1 MGSSDNDRDH
11 RAEQRNP
18 IFPNNTETQPIDDP
32 DSPFSGVKF
41 NDEGMQFHDTL
52 PLHSELFETE
62 VVREVNDIGTETQV
76 LEDADSTAGEGAEVT
91 EVLSSDGEDQL
102 SDGGTSLCKVK
113 ESNAEIEIKD
123 GKGGSEK
130 RKLICSYYEATN
142 DILVDS
148 DASTEDEYSSGC
160 AQRSF
165 TSVRAASLRSS
176 GIAATLSMTPK
187 RGELN
192 PTRINSE
199 DGPEQKQANGKSL
212 NHSTEGIRKDN
223 GTASF
228 RYPTFDSMEVCA
240 LDHDHN
246 GEKLHSKAQD
256 NVGDETKTRIGKTMA
271 RKLFDEISPSADG
284 EMTSKAN
291 SPTVGRDS
299 PQLLVS
305 DHAIA
310 GLSYVD
316 SQEPGEQS
324 QANAWNIVDKFLSIN
339 DVQLSG
345 EVDHGKTDRE
355 KSPPMSSAKGAKS
368 LAERADFKSPV
379 GQAGVFDWID
389 SREDEGGGG
398 FFSKRKND
406 LLEGSGKMRKS
417 RTLPPKPKHHTFR
430 QIRGAV
436 DGFEEENASLQ
447 VHQKISSARSDSGL
461 VLNRSSTKSQT
472 FRAITKKNLL
482 KEMGKALKTD
492 VSGQKLETSVT
503 CGVQGI
509 CDVGVD
515 TQMAAE
521 ALEALVCDLP
531 PNHDVP
537 VAHLLKRNVTEGSI
551 GAARKNTSLKRVCVR
566 KKVCSSSDSEGKAR
580 QCKQTKKLSAK
591 LCRGNPSSQKQL
603 KHSQAKETR
612 GKRKQEENLN
622 TGKSSNENVFPNGK
636 SPDIV
641 KKWKTEQ
648 ELAGI
653 HIDGADEHH
662 LSSMSKK
669 CVSFRVLDGTVTPV
683 AKRTR
688 KSLITNSLKMAEN
701 FSNHSH
707 PMEVS
712 ILGSK
717 NRGSGNVI
725 DLPEPVTVEDK
736 GLKFCADQVGK
747 FSNNKTS
754 RQEIKATEGLN
765 EKIPRTSYMTG
776 DSISYPRGRRTRRRM
791 PRELKNA
798 NESCVQPE
806 SDHITLSSG
815 KLPKTSDFFVMNEKI
830 PLKDQITPTSGT
842 LTRSGRKYGADYSLS
857 SVKDAG
863 GNDTIGPSNGKV
875 QTSGTPCTTPSK
887 ELNAVSPV
895 CAGDD
900 RTEQSGRK
908 SLSRSSLMRELVRL
922 GTQEVARTPAWKDM
936 RRRRDMASVRVL
948 FSHHLGEDMI
958 KQQKKILARLGV
970 PIASSSTDATHFV
983 ADKFVRTRNM
993 LEAIA
998 LGKPVVTHLW
1008 LESCGQASCFIDE
1021 KNYILRDT
1029 KKEKEVGFNMPVSLA
1044 RACSSPLLK
1053 GKRVFTTHNVK
1064 PDRELIVNLVKAAH
1078 GQVLEKT
1085 EESLVDGK
1093 VPSNLLVISC
1103 EEDYALC
1110 APLLEKGAEVY
1121 SSELLLNGIVIQKL
1135 EYISR
1140 HRLFMDHVKRTRS
1153 SIWSSEDGGRFHPK
1167 TTHK

>member
-11 RAEQRNP
+11 RTEQRNP

-52 PLHSELFETE
+52 PLDSELFETE

-76 LEDADSTAGEGAEVT
+76 LEDSDSTAGEGAEVT

-113 ESNAEIEIKD
+113 DSTAEIGIKD

-130 RKLICSYYEATN
+130 RKSICSNDQPTK

-148 DASTEDEYSSGC
+148 DASTEDENSSGC

-176 GIAATLSMTPK
+176 GIASTLSMTPK

-192 PTRINSE
+192 LAKINSE

-212 NHSTEGIRKDN
+212 DHSTEGIRKDN

-228 RYPTFDSMEVCA
+228 RYPTFGSMEVCA

-246 GEKLHSKAQD
+246 GEKLHSKTQD

-271 RKLFDEISPSADG
+271 RKLFDEISPSGDE

-291 SPTVGRDS
+291 SPTLGRDS

-368 LAERADFKSPV
+368 LAERTDFKSPV

-389 SREDEGGGG
+389 SREDEGGGD
-398 FFSKRKND
+398 FFSRRKNV
-406 LLEGSGKMRKS
+406 LLEGSGKMLKS
-417 RTLPPKPKHHTFR
+417 HTLPPKPKHRTFR
-430 QIRGAV
+430 QIQGAV
-436 DGFEEENASLQ
+436 DGFEEENASPQ
-447 VHQKISSARSDSGL
+447 VHHKINSSTRSDSGSGL
-461 VLNRSSTKSQT
+461 VLNRSTTKSQT
-472 FRAITKKNLL
+472 SRTITKKNLL

-503 CGVQGI
+503 CSGVQGI

-537 VAHLLKRNVTEGSI
+537 DAHLLKRNVTEGSI

-603 KHSQAKETR
+603 KHSRAKETR

-622 TGKSSNENVFPNGK
+622 TGKSSNENVFSNGK
-636 SPDIV
+636 SPDTV
-641 KKWKTEQ
+641 KKRKTEQ
-648 ELAGI
+648 ELAGTHI
-653 HIDGADEHH
+653 HGADEHH

-688 KSLITNSLKMAEN
+688 KPLTTNSLKMAEN

-717 NRGSGNVI
+717 SRGSGSVI
-725 DLPEPVTVEDK
+725 DLPEPVTVKDK
-736 GLKFCADQVGK
+736 SLNFFADQVGK

-765 EKIPRTSYMTG
+765 EKIPRTGYMTG
-776 DSISYPRGRRTRRRM
+776 DFISYPRGRRTRRRM
-791 PRELKNA
+791 PRE
-798 NESCVQPE
+798 CMHPE
-806 SDHITLSSG
+806 SDHNTLSSG
-815 KLPKTSDFFVMNEKI
+815 KLPKTSDFSVMNEKI

-863 GNDTIGPSNGKV
+863 GNDTIGQSNGKV

-908 SLSRSSLMRELVRL
+908 ILSRSSLMRELIRL

-936 RRRRDMASVRVL
+936 RRRRDMASVHVL

-970 PIASSSTDATHFV
+970 PIASSSSDATHFV

-1029 KKEKEVGFNMPVSLA
+1029 KKEKEIGFNMPVSLA
-1044 RACSSPLLK
+1044 RACSSPLLM
-1053 GKRVFTTHNVK
+1053 GKRVFITHNVK

-1078 GQVLEKT
+1078 GQVLVKT
-1085 EESLVDGK
+1085 EETLVDGK

-1153 SIWSSEDGGRFHPK
+1153 SIRSSEDGGRIHPK
-1167 TTHK
+1167 TKHK